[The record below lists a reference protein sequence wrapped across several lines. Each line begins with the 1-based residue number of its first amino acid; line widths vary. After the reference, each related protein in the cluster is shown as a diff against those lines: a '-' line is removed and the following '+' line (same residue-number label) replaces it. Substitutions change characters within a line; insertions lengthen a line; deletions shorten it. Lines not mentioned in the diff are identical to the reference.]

1 MAKWI
6 LRENYP
12 SYYKEYFCDNC
23 KTFAHQLTIDNKTY
37 GVILYAKKVPLLT
50 PYCPYC
56 GEKMENPTFLN

>member
-12 SYYKEYFCDNC
+12 SYYKQFLCDNC
-23 KTFAHQLTIDNKTY
+23 KTPAHHIVQGGKLIGTTWKDE
-37 GVILYAKKVPLLT
+37 VVSLLT

-56 GEKMENPTFLN
+56 GEKMENPTFSN

>member
-1 MAKWI
+1 MAKWV

-23 KTFAHQLTIDNKTY
+23 QTFAHQLIVEKKQIGAVWYSD
-37 GVILYAKKVPLLT
+37 KVPLLT

-56 GEKMENPTFLN
+56 GEKMENPTFPN